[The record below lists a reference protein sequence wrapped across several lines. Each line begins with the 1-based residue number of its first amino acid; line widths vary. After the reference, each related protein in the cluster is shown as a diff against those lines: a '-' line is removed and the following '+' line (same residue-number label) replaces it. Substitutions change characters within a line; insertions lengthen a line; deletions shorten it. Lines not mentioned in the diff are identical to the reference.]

1 MIALHTAV
9 ILIKLKEKAKSRLR
23 KFQKIDNWFKGG
35 AEQYD
40 VLWLHNEKEIK
51 PSKDFEYKSSG
62 QTHSLVIQEIFPE
75 DAGSYTCEAFND
87 VGECFSTCSLVV
99 EVPGEEVRRHVS
111 DFNKSVYFTNLKCM
125 NPYLTAAHIVIST
138 IMISVPTW
146 ERISLS
152 NKVESF
158 ATCSP
163 RCTMY
168 TMCSPRCTRPSS
180 PPSPPR

>member
-9 ILIKLKEKAKSRLR
+9 ILTKFKKAKSRFR

-99 EVPGEEVRRHVS
+99 EVPGEEVDMS
-111 DFNKSVYFTNLKCM
+111 
-125 NPYLTAAHIVIST
+125 LTLENQCILQT
-138 IMISVPTW
+138 
-146 ERISLS
+146 
-152 NKVESF
+152 
-158 ATCSP
+158 
-163 RCTMY
+163 
-168 TMCSPRCTRPSS
+168 
-180 PPSPPR
+180 

>member
-1 MIALHTAV
+1 M
-9 ILIKLKEKAKSRLR
+9 R
-23 KFQKIDNWFKGG
+23 KFQNIDNWFKGG

-99 EVPGEEVRRHVS
+99 EVPGEEVDMS
-111 DFNKSVYFTNLKCM
+111 PTLTNQYILLLYLKCM
-125 NPYLTAAHIVIST
+125 NPYLTAAHLVIST

-152 NKVESF
+152 NIAESL

-168 TMCSPRCTRPSS
+168 TMCSSRCTRPSS

>member
-9 ILIKLKEKAKSRLR
+9 ILTKFKKAKSRLR
-23 KFQKIDNWFKGG
+23 KLQNIDNWFKGG

-99 EVPGEEVRRHVS
+99 EVPGEEVDMS
-111 DFNKSVYFTNLKCM
+111 PTLTNHCILLLYLKCM

-152 NKVESF
+152 NIVESF

-163 RCTMY
+163 RRKMY
-168 TMCSPRCTRPSS
+168 TMCSPRCTRRSS

>member
-9 ILIKLKEKAKSRLR
+9 ILTKFKKAKSGLR
-23 KFQKIDNWFKGG
+23 KFQSIDNWFKGG

-99 EVPGEEVRRHVS
+99 EVPGEEVCRHVS
-111 DFNKSVYFTNLKCM
+111 DFHKSLYFTNLKCM

-152 NKVESF
+152 NIVHNVI
-158 ATCSP
+158 P
-163 RCTMY
+163 
-168 TMCSPRCTRPSS
+168 PRCTRPSS

>member
-1 MIALHTAV
+1 MTCV
-9 ILIKLKEKAKSRLR
+9 
-23 KFQKIDNWFKGG
+23 FDNYVSGG

-99 EVPGEEVRRHVS
+99 EVPGEEVDMS
-111 DFNKSVYFTNLKCM
+111 LFNKSAYFTNLKCM

-152 NKVESF
+152 NIVESF
-158 ATCSP
+158 ATTCSLAM
-163 RCTMY
+163 CTICL
-168 TMCSPRCTRPSS
+168 TCSPRCTRPSS

>member
-1 MIALHTAV
+1 MMITSIGEDHDRITYRSYPDQV
-9 ILIKLKEKAKSRLR
+9 QKSQFQIEEIFKILTIGL
-23 KFQKIDNWFKGG
+23 KGG

-99 EVPGEEVRRHVS
+99 EVPGEEVDMS
-111 DFNKSVYFTNLKCM
+111 LTLTNQCILQ
-125 NPYLTAAHIVIST
+125 T
-138 IMISVPTW
+138 
-146 ERISLS
+146 
-152 NKVESF
+152 
-158 ATCSP
+158 
-163 RCTMY
+163 
-168 TMCSPRCTRPSS
+168 
-180 PPSPPR
+180 

>member
-9 ILIKLKEKAKSRLR
+9 ILTKLKKAKSRLR

-99 EVPGEEVRRHVS
+99 EVPGEEVDNYTRHVS
-111 DFNKSVYFTNLKCM
+111 DFNELVYFTF
-125 NPYLTAAHIVIST
+125 IQ
-138 IMISVPTW
+138 
-146 ERISLS
+146 
-152 NKVESF
+152 
-158 ATCSP
+158 
-163 RCTMY
+163 
-168 TMCSPRCTRPSS
+168 
-180 PPSPPR
+180 

>member
-1 MIALHTAV
+1 MITSIGENHDRFTYRSYPDQV
-9 ILIKLKEKAKSRLR
+9 QKSQFQIEEIFKILTIGL
-23 KFQKIDNWFKGG
+23 KGG

-99 EVPGEEVRRHVS
+99 EVPGEEVDMS
-111 DFNKSVYFTNLKCM
+111 LTLTNQCILQ
-125 NPYLTAAHIVIST
+125 T
-138 IMISVPTW
+138 
-146 ERISLS
+146 
-152 NKVESF
+152 
-158 ATCSP
+158 
-163 RCTMY
+163 
-168 TMCSPRCTRPSS
+168 
-180 PPSPPR
+180 